1 MKHRYTQWGS
11 LVLGSLMVLAL
22 AGCANS
28 RQARRAEPGN
38 GVDMGLSKLM
48 DEQNGQG
55 KAIGLPDADALPGPA
70 RDDEELAAMLA
81 REAEALDAAY
91 QATDTNSLSTQASRH
106 LQGNDHLPETNQTSA
121 QATDVSGA
129 ADEPSVSVSLMSMQ
143 GRAHDSTDEH
153 LHEQHPGAGVAPA
166 SLALEDESASATPSR
181 IDDLFAQLDAAMGQ
195 ELASSSEPFRAAV
208 AKVALAA
215 AQGRD
220 PAHALLPESAAAQQL
235 SPAERQSVMAVAQ
248 LLSSLLSPDTATAA
262 QRTKVLDRLT
272 EQLGQNL
279 GVTIPRAVL
288 CTQVDGFGK
297 YQPFSSTN
305 FLAGQSI
312 RALVYVEVDHF
323 KHRPIDNSS
332 LGGLKSQ
339 DHWSV
344 EISEE
349 LKLLH
354 KGDDRLAWRR
364 PAEKVVETSRN
375 KQRDFY
381 LLTEIELPP
390 TLSIGS
396 YQLKVII
403 RDEVGNSRAESS
415 IPIGIVADPALA
427 WQQP

>member
-1 MKHRYTQWGS
+1 
-11 LVLGSLMVLAL
+11 
-22 AGCANS
+22 
-28 RQARRAEPGN
+28 
-38 GVDMGLSKLM
+38 
-48 DEQNGQG
+48 
-55 KAIGLPDADALPGPA
+55 
-70 RDDEELAAMLA
+70 
-81 REAEALDAAY
+81 
-91 QATDTNSLSTQASRH
+91 
-106 LQGNDHLPETNQTSA
+106 
-121 QATDVSGA
+121 
-129 ADEPSVSVSLMSMQ
+129 
-143 GRAHDSTDEH
+143 
-153 LHEQHPGAGVAPA
+153 
-166 SLALEDESASATPSR
+166 
-181 IDDLFAQLDAAMGQ
+181 
-195 ELASSSEPFRAAV
+195 
-208 AKVALAA
+208 
-215 AQGRD
+215 
-220 PAHALLPESAAAQQL
+220 
-235 SPAERQSVMAVAQ
+235 MAVAQ
-248 LLSSLLSPDTATAA
+248 LLGSLLSPDTATAA

-279 GVTIPRAVL
+279 GVTIPKAVL

-305 FLAGQSI
+305 FLAGQTI

-323 KHRPIDNSS
+323 KHRPVDNSS
-332 LGGLKSQ
+332 LGGFKSQ
-339 DHWSV
+339 DRWSV

-390 TLSIGS
+390 TPSIGS